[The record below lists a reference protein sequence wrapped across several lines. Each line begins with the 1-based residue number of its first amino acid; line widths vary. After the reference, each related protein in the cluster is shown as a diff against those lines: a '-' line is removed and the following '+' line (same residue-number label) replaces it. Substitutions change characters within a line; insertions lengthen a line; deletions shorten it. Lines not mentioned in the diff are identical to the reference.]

1 MTILLSLSRY
11 TVRGDVS
18 ITESSDLR
26 GGIGSL
32 WSVNE
37 GALGMWVQGLEM
49 EPGKRRKRRK
59 RRAWDKGHF
68 CRRHQQASY
77 PFIILGKWAENPWLN
92 IWPWQKCPFPP
103 LGAWMGGG
111 VTSVEGWVFLFIL
124 SVCMLV
130 VGVWLCLM
138 RSKDIIDVSTRSPD
152 STADCHPVHRQ
163 KSTHTC
169 EVLGVLCGCWCER
182 DTQRTHAWFHRALA
196 IRLESSLFS
205 VLWALW

>member
-1 MTILLSLSRY
+1 MSSCISPQTPRPCEMTILLSLSRY

-37 GALGMWVQGLEM
+37 GALGMWVQGLKM

-59 RRAWDKGHF
+59 RETGKTREERKRRNWDKGHF

-77 PFIILGKWAENPWLN
+77 PLIILGKWAENPWLN
-92 IWPWQKCPFPP
+92 IWPLQKCPFPP

-111 VTSVEGWVFLFIL
+111 VTSVEG
-124 SVCMLV
+124 
-130 VGVWLCLM
+130 
-138 RSKDIIDVSTRSPD
+138 
-152 STADCHPVHRQ
+152 
-163 KSTHTC
+163 
-169 EVLGVLCGCWCER
+169 
-182 DTQRTHAWFHRALA
+182 
-196 IRLESSLFS
+196 
-205 VLWALW
+205 